1 MKKYFILIAS
11 VLIQLCLGASYSW
24 STFVPALKQNY
35 GFSITQ
41 TQTIFGAVSFTITIL
56 IFFGGRI
63 QDRIGPRIPS
73 VIGGIIFGASYILA
87 GFSNGSYPTLFSL
100 IGIGSGVGAGL
111 CYLCPIACAMKW
123 FPNHKSLVTGIAVA
137 GFGGSAIIVS
147 LLGEYLLAQN
157 INVLEIFQY
166 LGWGFLIIVTL
177 SALFLENP
185 PQEENTSGSAKIRT
199 IDVLHDRYFWGLF
212 CGIFPCQCIGLMV
225 IGNIKPYGLSLN
237 LSFAAAGAAVSIIA
251 IFNAAGRIC
260 WGVLGGLM
268 PGKKVILL
276 SLISTSFVC
285 LAGPFAITGSVSFQI
300 VAALAGFNYG
310 ACLVLYAAEVA
321 HHYGMEQMG
330 TIYSTLFLS
339 NAIAAIIGPPLAGKI
354 FDMTGSYAPAFLIF
368 GCLSFIAI
376 FLFYVIYQPD
386 HQRM

>member
-1 MKKYFILIAS
+1 MRKYIILIAA

-41 TQTIFGAVSFTITIL
+41 TQTIFGAISFTITIL

-87 GFSNGSYPTLFSL
+87 GFSSGSYPTLFSL

-137 GFGGSAIIVS
+137 GFGGSAIIIS
-147 LLGEYLLAQN
+147 RLGENLLAQN
-157 INVLEIFQY
+157 VSVLEIFKY
-166 LGWGFLIIVTL
+166 LGVGFLIIVTL

-185 PQEENTSGSAKIRT
+185 PQEENTFGSAKIRT

-237 LSFAAAGAAVSIIA
+237 LSLAAAGAAVSIIA

-260 WGVLGGLM
+260 WGILGGLA
-268 PGKKVILL
+268 PGKNIILI
-276 SLISTSFVC
+276 SLISTSLVC
-285 LAGPFAITGSVSFQI
+285 LTMPLVITGSTSFQI
-300 VAALAGFNYG
+300 FATLAGFNYG

-321 HHYGMEQMG
+321 HHYGTEQMG
-330 TIYSTLFLS
+330 TVYSTLFLS
-339 NAIAAIIGPPLAGKI
+339 NAVAAIIGPPLAGKI
-354 FDMTGSYAPAFLIF
+354 FDMTGSYTPAFLVF
-368 GCLSFIAI
+368 GCLSFVAI

-386 HQRM
+386 RLQ